1 MKTATTWALIGGA
14 VAVLTACGGGSTE
27 PAAPVTPSS
36 VTIGGTAAKGLALA
50 GATVSVKCAT
60 GTGTATTA
68 ANGSYSLTIT
78 GAALPCAL
86 RVVGTEGST
95 FHSLLSGGA
104 STGSFTA
111 NLTPLTDL
119 LVARAAGAVPATFYA
134 GFVAASAPS
143 ASAVTQALADLR
155 TMVAGVVDLTAVN
168 PISDALVAANGSNAG
183 NALDQKIDQ
192 LMAALTKAQTTVAE
206 LSAAIASNPTATDP
220 IKTVLQPAATAC
232 AWLRS
237 GKYRMINP
245 NETDPLLKGNV
256 LDLNAATLSAKNP
269 DNSIA
274 TMTSDG
280 GCQFTHSELG
290 ATNKVMVSS
299 AGVLVVHSQSTT
311 NVNTRG
317 VTIGLPEQTL
327 PVSEFA
333 GTWNIA
339 HWDPTSGI
347 STPGYVADTQEL
359 VINSTGQVTSFTRCV
374 GLAPCPAPSTSALRF
389 VANTSSGGFD
399 LVEGGANKGRV
410 YLFKS
415 VAGKAVFVF
424 VGNGPDRDF
433 GIGSTKE
440 TLGALPAMGSVSNF
454 REFQFNGNGSIGALA
469 ENTNTVTAVDTV
481 ANSFTRRRTA
491 DGRVDTLGVNK
502 PRNGLRYR
510 AANSCTVNGV
520 ASNCSETVQLPLQGM
535 GITLSLSVGNSP
547 TSAFLN
553 VAVIKP

>member
-1 MKTATTWALIGGA
+1 MKTASIWALIGGA
-14 VAVLTACGGGSTE
+14 VAVLTACGEGPPE

-95 FHSLLSGGA
+95 FHSLLSGAA

-274 TMTSDG
+274 TLTSDG
-280 GCQFTHSELG
+280 GCQFTHSEPG

-317 VTIGLPEQTL
+317 MAIGLPEQTL

-339 HWDPTSGI
+339 GWDPASGI
-347 STPGYVADTQEL
+347 STPGYVAQTQEV
-359 VINSTGQVTSFTRCV
+359 VINSTGQVTSSTECV
-374 GLAPCPAPSTSALRF
+374 GLAPCSAPSTPALRF

-399 LVEGGANKGRV
+399 MIEGGANNGRV

-415 VAGKAVFVF
+415 VAGKAVFVI
-424 VGNGPDRDF
+424 VANDRQLV
-433 GIGSTKE
+433 IGSPKE
-440 TLGALPAMGSVSNF
+440 ALGALPAVGSVSNF
-454 REFQFNGNGSIGALA
+454 REFLSNGSGSIGALA
-469 ENTNTVTAVDTV
+469 ENTLTVTAVDTV
-481 ANSFTRRRTA
+481 ANSYTRRRTA

-520 ASNCSETVQLPLQGM
+520 ASNCAEVVQLPLQGM

>member
-1 MKTATTWALIGGA
+1 MKTASIWALIGGA
-14 VAVLTACGGGSTE
+14 VAVLTACGEGPPE

-95 FHSLLSGGA
+95 FHSLLSGAA

-274 TMTSDG
+274 TLTSDG
-280 GCQFTHSELG
+280 GCQFTHSEPG

-317 VTIGLPEQTL
+317 VAIGLPEQTL

-339 HWDPTSGI
+339 GWDPASGI
-347 STPGYVADTQEL
+347 STPGYVAQTQEV
-359 VINSTGQVTSFTRCV
+359 VINSTGQVTSSTECV
-374 GLAPCPAPSTSALRF
+374 GLAPCSAPSTPALRF

-399 LVEGGANKGRV
+399 MIEGGANNGRV

-415 VAGKAVFVF
+415 VAGKAVFVI
-424 VGNGPDRDF
+424 VANDRQLV
-433 GIGSTKE
+433 IGSPKE
-440 TLGALPAMGSVSNF
+440 ALGALPAVGSVSNF
-454 REFQFNGNGSIGALA
+454 REFLSNGSGSIGALA
-469 ENTNTVTAVDTV
+469 ENTLTVTAVDTV
-481 ANSFTRRRTA
+481 ANSYTRRRTA

-520 ASNCSETVQLPLQGM
+520 ASNCAEVVQLPLQGM

>member
-1 MKTATTWALIGGA
+1 MKTASTWALIGGA

-60 GTGTATTA
+60 GTGTATTE

-95 FHSLLSGGA
+95 FHSLLSGAA

-256 LDLNAATLSAKNP
+256 LDLNAATLSVKNF

-274 TMTSDG
+274 TLTSDG
-280 GCQFTHSELG
+280 GCQFTHSEPG
-290 ATNKVMVSS
+290 STNKVMVSS
-299 AGVLVVHSQSTT
+299 AGVLVVHLQSPT
-311 NVNTRG
+311 NVNTRA
-317 VTIGLPEQTL
+317 VKIGLPEQTL

-347 STPGYVADTQEL
+347 STPGYVAETQEM
-359 VINSTGQVTSFTRCV
+359 VINSTGQVTSFTNCV
-374 GLAPCPAPSTSALRF
+374 GLAPCSAPSTPAQRF

-415 VAGKAVFVF
+415 VAGKAVFVI
-424 VGNGPDRDF
+424 VTNDRQLV
-433 GIGSTKE
+433 IGSPKE
-440 TLGALPAMGSVSNF
+440 ALGALPAVGSVSNF

-469 ENTNTVTAVDTV
+469 ENTITVTAVDTV

-491 DGRVDTLGVNK
+491 DGRVDTFGVNK

-520 ASNCSETVQLPLQGM
+520 ASNCAEVVQLPLQGM

>member
-1 MKTATTWALIGGA
+1 MKTASIWALIGGA
-14 VAVLTACGGGSTE
+14 VAVLTACGEGPPE

-95 FHSLLSGGA
+95 FHSLLSGAA

-192 LMAALTKAQTTVAE
+192 LMAALTRAQTTVAE

-237 GKYRMINP
+237 GKYRIINP
-245 NETDPLLKGNV
+245 NETDPLWKGSV
-256 LDLNAATLSAKNP
+256 LDLNATTLSGKNF
-269 DNSIA
+269 DNSIV
-274 TMTSDG
+274 TLTSDG
-280 GCQFTHSELG
+280 GCQFTHSEPG

-317 VTIGLPEQTL
+317 VAIGLPEQTL

-339 HWDPTSGI
+339 GWDPASGI
-347 STPGYVADTQEL
+347 STPGYVAQTQEV
-359 VINSTGQVTSFTRCV
+359 VINSTGQVTSSTECV
-374 GLAPCPAPSTSALRF
+374 GLAPCSAPSTPALRF

-399 LVEGGANKGRV
+399 MIEGGANNGRV

-415 VAGKAVFVF
+415 VAGKAVFVI
-424 VGNGPDRDF
+424 VANDRQLV
-433 GIGSTKE
+433 IGSPKE
-440 TLGALPAMGSVSNF
+440 ALGALPAVGSVSNF
-454 REFQFNGNGSIGALA
+454 REFLSNGSGSIGALA
-469 ENTNTVTAVDTV
+469 ENTLTVTAVDTV
-481 ANSFTRRRTA
+481 ANSYTRRRTA
-491 DGRVDTLGVNK
+491 DGRVDTFGVNK

-520 ASNCSETVQLPLQGM
+520 ASNCGEVVQLPLQGM

-547 TSAFLN
+547 TSAFLS
-553 VAVIKP
+553 VAVLKP